1 MLFYVDLQLYKKIFN
16 FIININASKN
26 ENLFNKITDD
36 NIKMFE
42 NTINNFIY
50 DYKYDY
56 FIKNKI
62 INIFFDCLIENKYIP
77 NEKFKKI
84 IEYYK
89 LKK

>member
-84 IEYYK
+84 IEY
-89 LKK
+89 